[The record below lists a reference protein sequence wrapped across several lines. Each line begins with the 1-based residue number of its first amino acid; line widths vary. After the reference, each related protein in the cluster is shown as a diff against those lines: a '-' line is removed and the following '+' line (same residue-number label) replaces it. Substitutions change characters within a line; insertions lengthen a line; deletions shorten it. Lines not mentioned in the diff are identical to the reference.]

1 MIILRT
7 LIAVAVLAL
16 VAVCAGVVGGSQ
28 VAAWVMVAGL
38 LALLVYHA
46 YYVAHLHMWAALPR
60 QRELPIG
67 FGTWGQVFYRLGR
80 FMRQEAVERNDV
92 ASELERLHAAVDLL
106 PSGLVVLDRYD
117 HVQWFNEAAQA
128 LHGIFGTRRPIDH
141 FVRQPEFLDYLR
153 SGSYDKP
160 LTLSLPAAPG
170 RLFDLR
176 LVPTSDAYRL
186 LITRDV
192 TENHRIE
199 QMRRDFVANVSH
211 EFRTP
216 LTVVAG
222 FTETLLD
229 QDLPA
234 QERRRCL
241 EMIARQ
247 TSTMQQLVDDL
258 LTLASLEHDS
268 APAQQTHV
276 PIAPMLQ
283 GLATDL
289 QVVSDGR
296 HQIHVEVSTPATVL
310 ASPVELDSAIRN
322 LMTNAVR
329 YTPAGGTIT
338 VSFHMEDTEGV
349 IAVTDTGIGID
360 AEHLPRLTER
370 FYRVD
375 RGRSRE
381 TGGTGLGLAIV
392 KHVAQR
398 HQTRLDIR
406 SQPGRGSTF
415 SLHLPAS
422 RIRLIEGAEATP
434 A

>member
-1 MIILRT
+1 MIVLRT
-7 LIAVAVLAL
+7 IIAVAVLAL
-16 VAVCAGVVGGSQ
+16 IATCAGVVGGSHI
-28 VAAWVMVAGL
+28 AAWVMVAGL
-38 LALLVYHA
+38 LGLLVYHA
-46 YYVAHLHMWAALPR
+46 YYIAHLHLWAALPR
-60 QRELPIG
+60 QRDLPIG

-92 ASELERLHAAVDLL
+92 ATEMERLHAAVDLL

-117 HVQWFNEAAQA
+117 HVQWSNEAAQA

-153 SGSYDKP
+153 GGQYDTP

-170 RLFDLR
+170 RVFDLR

-229 QDLPA
+229 QDLSS

-241 EMIARQ
+241 ELIARQ
-247 TSTMQQLVDDL
+247 TTTMRQLVDDL
-258 LTLASLEHDS
+258 LTLASLEHES
-268 APAQQTHV
+268 TPKQQTPV
-276 PIAPMLQ
+276 SIGPLLE
-283 GLATDL
+283 GLAADL
-289 QVVSDGR
+289 RIVSGGR
-296 HQIHVEVSTPATVL
+296 HQIQVDVAVPATFV
-310 ASPVELDSAIRN
+310 ASPTELDSAIRN
-322 LMTNAVR
+322 LLTNAVR
-329 YTPAGGTIT
+329 YTPEGGTIT
-338 VSFHMEDTEGV
+338 VSFRMQNTEGV
-349 IAVTDTGIGID
+349 IAVSDTGIGIE

-398 HQTRLDIR
+398 HQARLEIA

-422 RIRLIEGAEATP
+422 RIRLIESAESTAS
-434 A
+434 